1 MDSSPRAVLVDV
13 DTAAEAA
20 APGGRGSRA
29 SGVAMLI
36 AASVL
41 WSLSGVVVKVVQI
54 PPGAFAFWRS
64 LGAAAIMAAL
74 LPLGRGRLPPLP
86 WMLASATLYTVV
98 VSLLITSMTA
108 STAATGILLQYT
120 APLFCAL
127 FAWAFLRRRISA
139 GTMVAMSVAAV
150 GIAIMVVGGWK
161 GENWVGPV
169 TGLVSGAAFG
179 ALILVLEKIDRAAGP
194 GGANPFAIVLFN
206 NAGAAAILLPLSWWQ
221 GALPAAPWKI
231 GLVCATGVVQ
241 LAIPYV
247 LFQLALRRV
256 RPVDASLLI
265 LLEPVL
271 NPVWVALATN
281 ERPDA
286 FTLAGGAAI
295 LAAMVVEAVKP
306 ANEERPAPPGFD
318 PVLSDPPG
326 R

>member
-1 MDSSPRAVLVDV
+1 MGSPATLDVRAALPPARAAGVVMLLV
-13 DTAAEAA
+13 
-20 APGGRGSRA
+20 
-29 SGVAMLI
+29 
-36 AASVL
+36 ASVL

-54 PPGAFAFWRS
+54 PSISFAFWRS
-64 LGAAAIMAAL
+64 LAAAVAMALL
-74 LPLGRGRLPPLP
+74 LPLGTGRLPPLK
-86 WMLASATLYTVV
+86 WMLASASLYTVV

-108 STAATGILLQYT
+108 STAAVGILLQYT

-127 FAWAFLRRRISA
+127 FAWLFLRRRISRS
-139 GTMVAMSVAAV
+139 TMAAMAVAAV
-150 GIAIMVVGGWK
+150 GIGIMVAGGWK
-161 GENWVGPV
+161 GEAGVGPV
-169 TGLVSGAAFG
+169 AGLVSGAAFG

-206 NAGAAAILLPLSWWQ
+206 NAGAAALLLPLCLAQ
-221 GALPAAPWKI
+221 GVLGAAAWKV

-281 ERPDA
+281 ERPDR
-286 FTLAGGAAI
+286 FTIAGGLAI
-295 LAAMVVEAVKP
+295 LVAMVVEAVKQGR
-306 ANEERPAPPGFD
+306 EEEMTQDRGTAKA
-318 PVLSDPPG
+318 